1 MGPRVHALC
10 IRDVERGQDA
20 PAGNGQHPARP
31 GEPSGPSGGRAGLAA
46 RPFGQPE
53 ITAAT
58 NAHEKSRGHPGFF
71 YGAGKIFHNIF
82 YYFLPCSRPHPA
94 TGRDRARAGH
104 GFSGSR
110 GAPCLHFCTGSH
122 LFCLSGRRCQVEQ
135 NSLGTS
141 LFGHVGLWFYYYRV
155 KGRTLPS

>member
-20 PAGNGQHPARP
+20 PAGHGQHPARP

-71 YGAGKIFHNIF
+71 YGIGKIFHNIF
-82 YYFLPCSRPHPA
+82 YYFLPCAHPHA
-94 TGRDRARAGH
+94 TAGTRRTRTGH

-110 GAPCLHFCTGSH
+110 GGACPHSCTSSH